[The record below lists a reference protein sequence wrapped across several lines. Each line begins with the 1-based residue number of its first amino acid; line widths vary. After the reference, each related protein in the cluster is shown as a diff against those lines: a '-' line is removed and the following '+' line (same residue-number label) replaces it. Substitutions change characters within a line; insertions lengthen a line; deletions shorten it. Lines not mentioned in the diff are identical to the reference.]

1 MNNDQSR
8 NEYLQRIH
16 KVQDYI
22 EENLTGA
29 LVLSELADIAGFSK
43 YHFHRI
49 FSAITNETLLQYVN
63 RIKMERAAF
72 LLLHHP
78 DTNMTD
84 IAYRFGF
91 TDSAVF
97 SRSFKHY
104 YGVSPTEYKNQNSK
118 NCKDPPA
125 RSQYNKSALNQNI
138 GSGTMDTKARN
149 VEIISVD
156 MQVIYIRYTGTYQG
170 LAAAM
175 PGMMERL
182 YGFAMSNNLLEP
194 GKTKILSAYH
204 DNPELTDETQLRTSL
219 CMTIQNGVTVA
230 ESSGIGS
237 MKITGKYAVGHF
249 ELMQNE
255 YAAAWKY
262 MFGEWLPS
270 SGQKPRDTFPFEAY
284 ESDPATSPG
293 GKQLIDI
300 YLPVEPLGKI

>member
-8 NEYLQRIH
+8 KEYLQRIH

-22 EENLTGA
+22 EENLTDT

-49 FSAITNETLLQYVN
+49 FSGITNETLLQYVN

-72 LLLHHP
+72 LILHHP

-91 TDSAVF
+91 TDSAIF

-118 NCKDPPA
+118 NCKDPLA
-125 RSQYNKSALNQNI
+125 GSLYNESVLNQNI
-138 GSGTMDTKARN
+138 RSGTMETKAKN

-156 MQVIYIRYTGTYQG
+156 ICVIYLRYTGTYQG
-170 LAAAM
+170 LMAAM

-182 YGFAMSNNLLEP
+182 YGFAMSNNLLIPEN
-194 GKTKILSAYH
+194 TKILSAYH
-204 DNPELTDETQLRTSL
+204 DNPEMTDESQLRTSL
-219 CMTIQNGVTVA
+219 CITIPNGVTVV
-230 ESSGIGS
+230 ESTDIGI
-237 MKITGKYAVGHF
+237 MEITGKYAVGHF
-249 ELMQNE
+249 EIMQNE

-270 SGQKPRDTFPFEAY
+270 SGQKPRDTFPFEVYVSNTAP
-284 ESDPATSPG
+284 DR
-293 GKQLIDI
+293 KQLVDI
-300 YLPVEPLGKI
+300 YLPVEPLGKIGG